1 MIIGT
6 EPILICRMLLGAN
19 VNFYKPIPDNTT
31 RALNWIRDLVEG
43 ERLPRDGR
51 LPTERELTEQ
61 IGCGRRTVR
70 RALEALELEG
80 LIWRRQ
86 GKGTFSGQPP
96 DPTGKLAAQ
105 IAEEVDPLAAMEA
118 RMAIEP
124 MLAALCAR
132 RATSDD
138 VERLR
143 QLMVRTNAATDADS
157 AELWDGAFHR
167 MIARVAGN
175 RLLLT
180 AFALLDE
187 VRMVEMWLDV
197 RLKARTPEN
206 KQIYDDQ
213 HQRILL
219 AIEARD
225 QKAAKAAMEIHLESL
240 TVNLKRSLEA
250 QQ

>member
-1 MIIGT
+1 
-6 EPILICRMLLGAN
+6 MLLEAR
-19 VNFYKPIPDNTT
+19 VNIYKPKPDNTT
-31 RALNWIRDLVEG
+31 RAFNWIRALVED
-43 ERLPRDGR
+43 ESLPRDGR

-86 GKGTFSGQPP
+86 GKGTFIGQPP

-105 IAEEVDPLAAMEA
+105 IAEDVDPLAVMEA

-143 QLMVRTNAATDADS
+143 QLMARTNAAADADS

-187 VRMVEMWLDV
+187 LRMVDTLQDV
-197 RLKARTPEN
+197 RLKARTPET
-206 KQIYDDQ
+206 KRLYDDQ
-213 HQRILL
+213 HHRIFS
-219 AIEARD
+219 AIEVRD
-225 QKAAKAAMEIHLESL
+225 QKAAKAAMEIHLEAL
-240 TVNLKRSLEA
+240 TMNLKRSLEVE
-250 QQ
+250 Q